1 MCVAGKGTLLLEQ
14 AAKFMS
20 GTETLPSTPR
30 IKGRPR
36 GFDREEAL
44 VHALDVFW
52 RRGYEPASLA
62 ELCSAMGINP
72 PSLYAAF
79 GNKAK
84 LFLEA
89 VDFYERNYWD
99 APWARMAEEPDVH
112 RAIDLFF
119 KEAGEILLSP
129 KVPCGCLVVLAAI
142 NVSADSVE
150 VFDAVKALRLEGISH
165 FTKRLKKGVK
175 DGQLPAKTD
184 VKSLAAVL
192 NTLLE
197 GMSIHVRDGVT
208 LSEMNK
214 LAAYAVRILPS
225 NPAD

>member
-1 MCVAGKGTLLLEQ
+1 
-14 AAKFMS
+14 MS
-20 GTETLPSTPR
+20 STENLPSTIR

-36 GFDREEAL
+36 GFDRAEAL
-44 VHALDVFW
+44 VRALDVFW

-62 ELCSAMGINP
+62 ELCSTMGINP

-89 VDFYERNYWD
+89 VDFYERTYWD
-99 APWARMAEEPDVH
+99 APWARMADEPDVH
-112 RAIDLFF
+112 RAIDRFF
-119 KEAGEILLSP
+119 KESGEILLSP
-129 KVPCGCLVVLAAI
+129 QVPCGCLVVLAAI
-142 NVSADSVE
+142 NVSAESVE
-150 VFDAVKALRLEGISH
+150 VFNAVKALRQEGIAH
-165 FTKRLKKGVK
+165 FSKRLKKGIR
-175 DGQLPAKTD
+175 DGQLPARTD

-208 LSEMNK
+208 LSEMTK
-214 LAAYAVRILPS
+214 LAAYAVRLLPTK
-225 NPAD
+225 ALT